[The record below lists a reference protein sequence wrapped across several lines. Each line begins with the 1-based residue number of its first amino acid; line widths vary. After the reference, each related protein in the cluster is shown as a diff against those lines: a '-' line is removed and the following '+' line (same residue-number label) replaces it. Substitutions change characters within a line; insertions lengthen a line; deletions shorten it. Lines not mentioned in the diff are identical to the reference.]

1 MLYFAYGS
9 NLSHEHMRRRCK
21 DSYFIKP
28 INLKGYLLTFRG
40 KYGAADIEEN
50 KNSKVLG
57 GLYEISESDEKRLD
71 IYEEYPILYEK
82 MYFSYF
88 GKKVMTYIMLKKTT
102 FKNPTTRYLN
112 IIVQGYKDCKLDEK
126 YLNKALRPSW

>member
-28 INLKGYLLTFRG
+28 INLKGYSLTFRG
-40 KYGAADIEEN
+40 KYGAADIEKN

-88 GKKVMTYIMLKKTT
+88 GKKVMTYIMQKK
-102 FKNPTTRYLN
+102 NN
-112 IIVQGYKDCKLDEK
+112 I
-126 YLNKALRPSW
+126 

>member
-28 INLKGYLLTFRG
+28 INLKGYSLTFRS
-40 KYGAADIEEN
+40 KYGAADIEKN

-112 IIVQGYKDCKLDEK
+112 IIIQGYKDCELDEK
-126 YLNKALRPSW
+126 YLNKALKPSW

>member
-9 NLSHEHMRRRCK
+9 NLSHENMKKRCK

-28 INLKGYLLTFRG
+28 INLKGYSLTFRG
-40 KYGAADIEEN
+40 KYGAADIEKN

-57 GLYEISESDEKRLD
+57 GLYEISESDEKQLD

-82 MYFSYF
+82 MYFSNF

>member
-28 INLKGYLLTFRG
+28 INLKGYSLTFRG
-40 KYGAADIEEN
+40 KYGAADIEKN

-57 GLYEISESDEKRLD
+57 GLYEISESDEKQLD

-82 MYFSYF
+82 MYFSNF

-112 IIVQGYKDCKLDEK
+112 IIMQGYKDCKLDEK
-126 YLNKALRPSW
+126 YLNKALKP

>member
-28 INLKGYLLTFRG
+28 INLKGYSLTFRG
-40 KYGAADIEEN
+40 KYGAADIEKN

-82 MYFSYF
+82 MYFNYL

-112 IIVQGYKDCKLDEK
+112 IIIQGYKDCKLDEK
-126 YLNKALRPSW
+126 YLNKALKPSR

>member
-9 NLSHEHMRRRCK
+9 NLSHENMRRRCK

-40 KYGAADIEEN
+40 NYGAGDIEKN

-112 IIVQGYKDCKLDEK
+112 IIIQGYKDCKLDEK
-126 YLNKALRPSW
+126 YLNKALKSSW

>member
-9 NLSHEHMRRRCK
+9 NLNQEQMKRRCI
-21 DSYFIKP
+21 DSYFIKT
-28 INLKGYLLTFRG
+28 ISLKGYSLTFRG
-40 KYGAADIEEN
+40 KYGAADIEKN

-82 MYFSYF
+82 MYFNYL

-112 IIVQGYKDCKLDEK
+112 IIIQGYKDCKLDEK
-126 YLNKALRPSW
+126 YLNKALKPSW